1 LLHLLELFV
10 AELGGLR
17 VTPQRDS
24 VFQHVCYITDVKTGI
39 PYWILVLLAV
49 GAFLMTSLAGQPQ
62 APAHEGAG
70 TASLDQ
76 TSTRTSPGAKGR
88 KIPCKTPE
96 NASLCYWTH
105 GRLRVYNGN
114 PSDRIWN
121 VATHR
126 LLGVFN
132 GPSHYP
138 PHTFADDEN
147 PELPVNLERAYEADY
162 RHWKKSKADTGYEFP
177 TIFADFEVC
186 ALESEKKGEMQ
197 PVCVESAKNIV
208 VQKSY

>member
-1 LLHLLELFV
+1 MGADVPRDCPYRTLTAFV
-10 AELGGLR
+10 VGL
-17 VTPQRDS
+17 
-24 VFQHVCYITDVKTGI
+24 CYLTDVKTGI
-39 PYWILVLLAV
+39 PTWTLVFLA
-49 GAFLMTSLAGQPQ
+49 MTALFTAAVARQPQ
-62 APAHEGAG
+62 APAHEG
-70 TASLDQ
+70 TAAASRDQ
-76 TSTRTSPGAKGR
+76 AKSSIKSSPSGRGR
-88 KIPCKTPE
+88 KIPCKTSE

-121 VATHR
+121 VASHR

-162 RHWKKSKADTGYEFP
+162 RHWKQSKADTGYEFP